1 MTRWISIQLLVA
13 GMATLAHAGPTY
25 SGNLTSSDGGL
36 VGNGG
41 WVANPAKPVTFDWV
55 VSENPDASWHYH
67 YVFDS
72 TGSQG
77 TLGHLVLE
85 TSLTLTADDIFNAT
99 PEFENDGPKWQTQQ
113 THGNGNHPIPEPV
126 FGIKFEQVSGTL
138 VVIDF
143 DSDHVPIWG
152 DFYAKGG
159 SVSGNLWNAGFTP
172 LDVDPFEPAD
182 NGSLGCHVL
191 VPDTMTFEAQSIIS
205 PVVPVPGALVLGMI
219 GTSFIVRLRKRLPS

>member
-13 GMATLAHAGPTY
+13 GMATLAHAGPMY
-25 SGNLTSSDGGL
+25 SGSLTSADGGL
-36 VGNGG
+36 VGTGG

-55 VSENPDASWHYH
+55 VSEDSDESWHYH

-72 TGSQG
+72 TGLQG

-85 TSLTLTADDIFNAT
+85 TSLNLTPDDILNAT
-99 PEFENDGPKWQTQQ
+99 PKFENDGPKWQTRK
-113 THGNGNHPIPEPV
+113 NGNPSIPEPV

-143 DSDHVPIWG
+143 DSAHVPVWG

-159 SVSGNLWNAGFTP
+159 SVSGNLWNAGFTSSDTDPSDP
-172 LDVDPFEPAD
+172 LK
-182 NGSLGCHVL
+182 NGSVGNHVL
-191 VPDTMTFEAQSIIS
+191 VPDTMTFDSQSIIR
-205 PVVPVPGALVLGMI
+205 PVVPVPGAFVLGMI
-219 GTSFIVRLRKRLPS
+219 GTSLIIRLRKRLPF